1 MYQAVELLHL
11 YDTRWLTSVLSRRR
25 KLNCTFEMGYL
36 MVKLAT
42 VDSRTLVLGLPSD
55 QAFLGVLHW
64 QEIRNITKYFAFFH
78 TLHHTTLYHMISC
91 YIPHDTMLYTTW
103 YHAIYHMIPL
113 WYCHIPHYTIQSPRY
128 MILYTAPRYTISCYT
143 TIYHSIPYIRPRQ
156 FIPYQTV
163 PNRRIN
169 KFELTLLGDGEI
181 QDLPPPVKSQ

>member
-103 YHAIYHMIPL
+103 YHYDIAIYHTILYNPLATWYYILHHVIP
-113 WYCHIPHYTIQSPRY
+113 YHVIPQYTIV
-128 MILYTAPRYTISCYT
+128 
-143 TIYHSIPYIRPRQ
+143 YHTLDHASS
-156 FIPYQTV
+156 FHTKPYQ
-163 PNRRIN
+163 IE
-169 KFELTLLGDGEI
+169 ELTNLN
-181 QDLPPPVKSQ
+181 LPY